1 MTTTTQPDPTAIP
14 AADPTQRL
22 RVAVLAAS
30 VRGERQSRTLAE
42 WAAARIA
49 ATGTAAEVDLI
60 DLAEH
65 RLPDDALLRP
75 GGGPRSAI
83 ADRIERA
90 DAFVVITPEYNHSY
104 PAGLKRAI
112 DWHYGEWAFKAATVL
127 SYGVQGGLLATE
139 HLRGVFAELHVVI
152 TRRVVGLRAPWHDVS
167 AGRYL
172 PPPGVDEAFDA
183 ALSELGWWAQ
193 TLRTARRERP
203 FQR

>member
-1 MTTTTQPDPTAIP
+1 MATTTEINPSAIP
-14 AADPTQRL
+14 AADPAPRL
-22 RVAVLAAS
+22 RVAVLAGS
-30 VRGERQSRTLAE
+30 VRGERLSRTLTE
-42 WAAARIA
+42 WAAGRVA
-49 ATGTAAEVDLI
+49 ATAAEVDLI

-65 RLPDDALLRP
+65 RLPDDELLQP

-90 DAFVVITPEYNHSY
+90 DAFVVVTPEYNHSY
-104 PAGLKRAI
+104 PASLKRAI

-139 HLRGVFAELHVVI
+139 HLRGVFAELHVVT
-152 TRRVVGLRAPWHDVS
+152 TRRVVGLRAPWDDVS

-172 PPPGVDEAFDA
+172 PPPGVDGALDA